1 MADALIWGASGGMG
15 RALVEKLT
23 GDGWRVFAAAREPE
37 RIPNGAYRRYRF
49 EAVDRPA
56 LTEMALDLAHET
68 PGLDLWVYA
77 VGELRADLLRKMPDD
92 GWAAVFDSNLSGA
105 FMAIN
110 QTVHLL
116 NEGGQ
121 AAFIGAYVDHLIL
134 PKMGAYAA
142 AKAGLEALV
151 QVLQKEQRKVNFTL
165 VKPGAVD
172 TPFWNTAPFKI
183 PADAKSPET
192 VAEAIVEQYRQGA
205 RGVLA
210 L

>member
-15 RALVEKLT
+15 RALVEKLND
-23 GDGWRVFAAAREPE
+23 DGWRVFAAARDPE
-37 RIPNGAYRRYRF
+37 RIPDGVYRRYRF
-49 EAVDRPA
+49 DAVDRPA
-56 LTEMALDLAHET
+56 LKDIALDLAHES
-68 PGLDLWVYA
+68 PGIDLWVYA
-77 VGELRADLLRKMPDD
+77 VGELRAELLRKMSD
-92 GWAAVFDSNLSGA
+92 GAWADVVDSNLVGA

-116 NEGGQ
+116 NDGAQ
-121 AAFIGAYVDHLIL
+121 ATFMGAYLDHLIL

-142 AKAGLEALV
+142 AKAGLETRV
-151 QVLQKEQRKVNFTL
+151 SVLQKEHRKVNVTL

-172 TPFWNTAPFKI
+172 TPFWQNAPFNM

-192 VAEAIVEQYRQGA
+192 VADAILERYRQGE

>member
-15 RALVEKLT
+15 RALVQKLVD
-23 GDGWRVFAAAREPE
+23 DGWRVFAAARDTE
-37 RIPNGAYRRYRF
+37 RIPDGVYHRYRF
-49 EAVDRPA
+49 DAVDRSA
-56 LTEMALDLAHET
+56 LKDIALDLTHET
-68 PGLDLWVYA
+68 SGLDLWVYA
-77 VGELRADLLRKMPDD
+77 VGELQAELLRKMDD
-92 GWAAVFDSNLSGA
+92 GGWAEVFDSNLSGA

-110 QTVHLL
+110 QTLHLL

-121 AAFIGAYVDHLIL
+121 ATFIGAYVDHLIL

-142 AKAGLEALV
+142 AKAGLETLV
-151 QVLQKEQRKVNFTL
+151 DVLQKENRKVNFTL

-172 TPFWNTAPFKI
+172 TAFWENAPFKK
-183 PADAKSPET
+183 PADAKPPAA
-192 VAEAIVEQYRQGA
+192 VAEAIMAQYRQGE

>member
-15 RALVEKLT
+15 RALVEKLA

-37 RIPNGAYRRYRF
+37 RIPDGVYRRYRF
-49 EAVDRPA
+49 DAVDRST
-56 LTEMALDLAHET
+56 LKDIALDLAHET

-77 VGELRADLLRKMPDD
+77 VGELHAELLRKMSDD
-92 GWAAVFDSNLSGA
+92 GWAQVFDSNLSGA

-110 QTVHLL
+110 QTAHLM

-121 AAFIGAYVDHLIL
+121 VTFIGAYVDHLLL

-142 AKAGLEALV
+142 AKAGLETLV
-151 QVLQKEQRKVNFTL
+151 DVLQKEQRKLNFTL

-172 TPFWNTAPFKI
+172 TPFWQNAPFKL
-183 PADAKSPET
+183 PADAKAAQA
-192 VAEAIVEQYRQGA
+192 VAEAIVAQYRQGA
-205 RGVLA
+205 RGVLP